1 MHSLLVCPQT
11 RQFSSLIGFSFSF
24 LFLFSLSLKKKK
36 NFPPLWCSPLLSEF
50 PSFPPQPINTCES
63 WFLVN
68 WWVRERL
75 ILAPEDP
82 ALGK

>member
-36 NFPPLWCSPLLSEF
+36 LSPSVVFPPPLCVPF
-50 PSFPPQPINTCES
+50 FPPQPINTCES